1 MDGYEIAERMNID
14 EGAGVWILGDC
25 VVTEIP
31 NDHDLHAFAVYMA
44 TENGSIVR
52 QDVLPGSIEEMEEN
66 RQALDDGEAPT
77 DGWEDG
83 LGNTVCPENGE
94 IVDGGYSVVQGS
106 GNVEE
111 TAYYATAEEAVAE
124 AESDWN
130 HLTDGDRVRYSDR
143 TVGARFEVLDRDGR
157 VIRDLAED
165 FRLASERQRLG
176 SRCFGD
182 LDECN
187 RQIDATARRLGQEFV
202 DWGLALNE
210 GGWDGSETVG
220 ELLGQYEEMTSEQAN
235 DMLDLLTVLHA
246 MDETEEDE

>member
-14 EGAGVWILGDC
+14 EGAGVWILESC
-25 VVTEIP
+25 VVTEVP
-31 NDHDLHAFAVYMA
+31 CDFGLHAFEVYMA
-44 TENGSIVR
+44 TENDSIVR
-52 QDVLPGSIEEMEEN
+52 QNVIPGDIENMEEI
-66 RQALDDGEAPT
+66 RQSLDRGDAPT

-94 IVDGGYSVVQGS
+94 IVDGGFSVVQGN

-124 AESDWN
+124 AESAWN

-143 TVGARFEVLDRDGR
+143 IHGARFEVLDRDGR
-157 VIRDLAED
+157 CIRDLAED
-165 FRLASERQRLG
+165 FRLACDRQKLG

-187 RQIDATARRLGQEFV
+187 RQIDATAKRLGQEFV

-210 GGWDGSETVG
+210 GGWEGSETVG

-246 MDETEEDE
+246 MDETEEAE